1 MCPQLCIYGSPVAVE
16 KLRQT
21 GAASTYW
28 EDVVPGPP
36 TAHRS
41 MPSGKGVQAGRQK
54 VQKGEDSK
62 AGAFP
67 DSRQEKSG
75 IDDQEKKNTEPGGLK

>member
-1 MCPQLCIYGSPVAVE
+1 MCYALSPGKAAAAGLGAGPAVGRLGNSQE
-16 KLRQT
+16 
-21 GAASTYW
+21 ASL
-28 EDVVPGPP
+28 VGPG
-36 TAHRS
+36 
-41 MPSGKGVQAGRQK
+41 
-54 VQKGEDSK
+54 KGEDSK